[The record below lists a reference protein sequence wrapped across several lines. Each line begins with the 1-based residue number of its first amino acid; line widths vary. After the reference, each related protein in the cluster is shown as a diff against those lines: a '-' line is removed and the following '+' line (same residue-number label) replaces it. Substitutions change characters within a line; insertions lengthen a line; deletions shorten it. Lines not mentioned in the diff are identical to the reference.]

1 MSDFANRSALEQKI
15 ADILRKLLMI
25 EDDIVLDV
33 KADLVGQ
40 IGLDSIEAFDAVA
53 TLHEIL
59 GESIPITFNPKA
71 SNSIDLLG
79 SYIHEQFGE
88 TGVNKILAVDIDSLN
103 MAEEDDSL

>member
-1 MSDFANRSALEQKI
+1 MSDFNNRAALEQKI

-59 GESIPITFNPKA
+59 GESIPTTFNPKA
-71 SNSIDLLG
+71 SNSIDLL
-79 SYIHEQFGE
+79 STYIFQQFGD
-88 TGVNKILAVDIDSLN
+88 TGVGKILAVDIDELN
-103 MAEEDDSL
+103 MADADDSL